1 MGRQLVATKLSM
13 TTACMKL
20 IWRALDNYLWS
31 CMWLLANSRDTA
43 LVNTLCTV
51 HSKCEHFPTLEA
63 DLLRLINWVLNVISF
78 LRCTRQRAPLIK
90 YIVCTRSLSLSLC
103 SYPLVFS
110 RNQAKSRLGRRIC
123 ICAAVFSF
131 WCYSKYAFT
140 YSRCDWRWWCPNA
153 RNVQPTS
160 RCLHNF
166 LLESIRYSPRTL
178 TRSPHWQHEANNRGN
193 CCILQPQA
201 ALQLSNSRLN
211 DNNTH
216 THTHTRL
223 VTWQLHGLA
232 VLPLPTLPVQFPV
245 GLPC

>member
-1 MGRQLVATKLSM
+1 M
-13 TTACMKL
+13 
-20 IWRALDNYLWS
+20 
-31 CMWLLANSRDTA
+31 
-43 LVNTLCTV
+43 
-51 HSKCEHFPTLEA
+51 
-63 DLLRLINWVLNVISF
+63 LNVISF

-178 TRSPHWQHEANNRGN
+178 TPSPHWQHEANNRGN

-216 THTHTRL
+216 THTHTSSYMT
-223 VTWQLHGLA
+223 VTWFSCAPLTHPSRSVSRGVALLSSFGSGNFHWL
-232 VLPLPTLPVQFPV
+232 LPFCRLIKCKLCQK
-245 GLPC
+245 